1 MKIAVLGAGAMG
13 SLFGGY
19 LSKYNDV
26 WLVDVDPQR
35 VNAIT
40 QKGITIVEKDGEQVF
55 WPKAVTSTSDLGEMD
70 LVIVFVKAMATE
82 AALSQNRHLVGK
94 DMLAPQARHVSRRE
108 TISAS
113 CSLMWGTVC
122 SPLYS
127 WMSFALPMI

>member
-19 LSKYNDV
+19 LSKHNDV

-55 WPKAVTSTSDLGEMD
+55 WPKAVTSTSGLGEMD

-82 AALSQNRHLVGK
+82 AALSQNRHLIGK
-94 DMLAPQARHVSRRE
+94 DTYLLTLQNGAGHEAK
-108 TISAS
+108 
-113 CSLMWGTVC
+113 L
-122 SPLYS
+122 LK
-127 WMSFALPMI
+127 FADAGRMF